1 MLSIIIQITALL
13 FLPGLILYLKRRSK
27 VIRWVGPIVVCYLA
41 GILAGNLS
49 FLELNNELMSKTA
62 EISVCLAIPILLF
75 SCDVG
80 KWLHHSKNTFI
91 SFSLAIVA
99 VIITSSTAFF
109 IFRDQIADSWKI
121 AGMMIGVYSGAT
133 VNMTAIGVA
142 LNVPEEVF
150 VMVNSADLIFGG
162 IYFFFLITLSKK
174 IFKYILPKFKNNN
187 ENHGSDSIP
196 AIPTEIKSSPGKI
209 ISQISISLGLSLII
223 LGISSLISFLLTGG
237 LSPTVL
243 ILAITAFGIAFS
255 FNNKI
260 KKLKYTY
267 ESGDY
272 LLLIFAL
279 AIGSMANFYEL
290 VTANLFIMLYC
301 AFVVFGS
308 ALLHVVAASLFRL
321 EDDTV
326 IINSAA
332 ALFGPAFILPVAE
345 AINNK
350 EIIVPGL
357 AMALLGNAIGTYL
370 GLAVAWSL
378 NYLS

>member
-80 KWLHHSKNTFI
+80 IWLHHSKNTFI

-187 ENHGSDSIP
+187 GNQGSDSIP

-209 ISQISISLGLSLII
+209 ISHISISLGLSLII
-223 LGISSLISFLLTGG
+223 LVISSVISFLLTGG